1 MFQTLN
7 RRGRRVRQQAPHTRG
22 CSRPSPAR
30 PMTQDE
36 RDAHREEI
44 DAQFERFIEGGGKV
58 ERLPATAE
66 PRSKRVRARPAKRT
80 TRGKY
85 R

>member
-1 MFQTLN
+1 
-7 RRGRRVRQQAPHTRG
+7 
-22 CSRPSPAR
+22 
-30 PMTQDE
+30 MTQDE